1 MTPLCL
7 HLCPQKPPA
16 ETAGPQLR
24 VAFLRVSQ
32 PWSPGLPSPARS
44 ARSPPPPQR
53 HPFLLLLCALR
64 TMDQVWGSTEE
75 VPPPPCG
82 RASLRSPGFP
92 HELPGSP
99 LASLSLPA
107 PRPAP
112 AGSAALRHRPR
123 GSALR

>member
-1 MTPLCL
+1 MW
-7 HLCPQKPPA
+7 
-16 ETAGPQLR
+16 E
-24 VAFLRVSQ
+24 
-32 PWSPGLPSPARS
+32 GL
-44 ARSPPPPQR
+44 
-53 HPFLLLLCALR
+53 
-64 TMDQVWGSTEE
+64 TEE
-75 VPPPPCG
+75 
-82 RASLRSPGFP
+82 PGIS